1 MKKLWTIII
10 VLSIKLS
17 VFAGIPP
24 REPFVVLKVN
34 GVEYKADAEI
44 KVRSGERIQIEAIL
58 MGGKRDY
65 CSDPNTYA
73 NVGQNTV
80 ILSQGE
86 NGMSFEIN
94 NGQFKGDW
102 KLVDEKA
109 SFTSGSEVLITPV
122 TSGNIQRTANVEF
135 KPGNYQK
142 VFFKVTSVSNWHY
155 VRNTP
160 GGKTEQDE
168 MNQATATFYFVITQE
183 EGQWYSSNNI
193 KATGMEDFSVR
204 NNLDRVQ
211 EFYNLIEKA
220 LIDKNW
226 SSAKMHCGNLKNSLS
241 EIKGNKERA
250 KQKDSNY
257 NCEITLIGL
266 PSDVPMQHISDLKIM
281 SEKWKENWQICTD
294 NAMEINKLLL
304 DKETSFTANVLK
316 SVFKNYIN
324 WGTSIPTSA
333 PDLLTLYDPKGLF
346 TALDL
351 PRKTMEWW
359 EAAENDAGI
368 LKDQVST
375 IQHLNDLLKF
385 YETRRDNFTTERQ
398 ALVDIINSLKPVEDM
413 HTEMSG
419 YVTNIATVKY
429 TPNK

>member
-1 MKKLWTIII
+1 
-10 VLSIKLS
+10 
-17 VFAGIPP
+17 
-24 REPFVVLKVN
+24 
-34 GVEYKADAEI
+34 VEYKADAEI

-109 SFTSGSEVLITPV
+109 SFTSGPEVLITPA
-122 TSGNIQRTANVEF
+122 TTGNIQRTANVEF

-168 MNQATATFYFVITQE
+168 MNQATATFYFVITQD

-193 KATGMEDFSVR
+193 KATAMEDFSVR

-220 LIDKNW
+220 LIEKN
-226 SSAKMHCGNLKNSLS
+226 
-241 EIKGNKERA
+241 
-250 KQKDSNY
+250 
-257 NCEITLIGL
+257 
-266 PSDVPMQHISDLKIM
+266 
-281 SEKWKENWQICTD
+281 
-294 NAMEINKLLL
+294 
-304 DKETSFTANVLK
+304 
-316 SVFKNYIN
+316 
-324 WGTSIPTSA
+324 
-333 PDLLTLYDPKGLF
+333 
-346 TALDL
+346 
-351 PRKTMEWW
+351 
-359 EAAENDAGI
+359 
-368 LKDQVST
+368 
-375 IQHLNDLLKF
+375 
-385 YETRRDNFTTERQ
+385 
-398 ALVDIINSLKPVEDM
+398 
-413 HTEMSG
+413 
-419 YVTNIATVKY
+419 
-429 TPNK
+429 

>member
-1 MKKLWTIII
+1 MKKLNSLILFLILNIIA
-10 VLSIKLS
+10 
-17 VFAGIPP
+17 FAGIPP
-24 REPFVVLKVN
+24 REPFIVLKVN
-34 GVEYKADAEI
+34 GVEYKADDEI
-44 KVRSGERIQIEAIL
+44 KVRSGERIQVEAIL

-80 ILSQGE
+80 ILAQGE

-109 SFTSGSEVLITPV
+109 SFTSGPEVMISPA
-122 TSGNIQRTANVEF
+122 TSGNIQRTATVEF

-142 VFFKVTSVSNWHY
+142 VFFKVSSVNNWHY

-160 GGKTEQDE
+160 AGRTEQDE
-168 MNQATATFYFVITQE
+168 MNQATATFYFVITQD

-220 LIDKNW
+220 LIEKNW
-226 SSAKMHCGNLKNSLS
+226 TSAKMHWGNLKNSLG
-241 EIKGNKERA
+241 EIKGSIDRA
-250 KQKDSNY
+250 KQKDPTY
-257 NCEITLIGL
+257 TCEITLIGL
-266 PSDVPMQHISDLKIM
+266 PSDVPMQHIADLKIM

-294 NAMEINKLLL
+294 NAVEINKMLL
-304 DKETSFTANVLK
+304 DNQLNFTSNVLR
-316 SVFKNYIN
+316 SVFKNYIS

-385 YETRRDNFTTERQ
+385 YETRRDNFTSERQ
-398 ALVDIINSLKPVEDM
+398 ALVDIINGLKPVEEM
-413 HTEMSG
+413 HAEMGTYIKSLSSVKFSG
-419 YVTNIATVKY
+419 R
-429 TPNK
+429 